1 MRVGVAIAAQGNEV
15 MRGICAAL
23 AARNG
28 VVYLQALRGIA
39 QGAAVA
45 VAAVYLAACGAF
57 DVRVHGEASFAFST
71 KGARKVKG
79 GRGSLPESR
88 AGADRP
94 PALPRPASGAAT
106 RTRAPGRGK
115 AKAKPGRGGVNLC
128 RPLVQ
133 PLTRAQNGRG
143 AKERPHP
150 VFSTNICSFQ
160 PPPYPRKVA

>member
-1 MRVGVAIAAQGNEV
+1 MR
-15 MRGICAAL
+15 RICAAL
-23 AARNG
+23 TARNG
-28 VVYLQALRGIA
+28 VVHLQALRGIA

-79 GRGSLPESR
+79 GRSSLPKSR

-94 PALPRPASGAAT
+94 QALPRPASGAAP

-115 AKAKPGRGGVNLC
+115 AKAEPGHGGVNLC

-143 AKERPHP
+143 AKERPPPRFQREHMF
-150 VFSTNICSFQ
+150 FSTVI
-160 PPPYPRKVA
+160 PPAESRPKCNKMHKKEPK